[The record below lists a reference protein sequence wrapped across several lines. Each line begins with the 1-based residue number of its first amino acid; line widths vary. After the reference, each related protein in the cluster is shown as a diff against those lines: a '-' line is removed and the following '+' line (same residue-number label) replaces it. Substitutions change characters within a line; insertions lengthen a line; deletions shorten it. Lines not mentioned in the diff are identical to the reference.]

1 MLYPV
6 KTTLA
11 KHVAKALKDLT
22 KKFGTPHG
30 ISDGAKPFV
39 GKVFTD
45 FCQKRKIH
53 HYVNAPSV
61 PPAKG
66 QVE

>member
-45 FCQKRKIH
+45 FCQKER
-53 HYVNAPSV
+53 YTTT
-61 PPAKG
+61 
-66 QVE
+66 